1 MEGDGGVKQEPG
13 NEQEAEAVPSTGL
26 LNEHKIEKKMVTVTR
41 KWKARYN
48 IPFVERKG

>member
-1 MEGDGGVKQEPG
+1 MGDDGCVKQEPG
-13 NEQEAEAVPSTGL
+13 NEQEAEVVPSTGL
-26 LNEHKIEKKMVTVTR
+26 LNDYKIEKKMVTVKR